1 MPDTGVA
8 GDIPA
13 AGSGKLPA
21 WPAIDPFEEA
31 ARRAQ
36 SRGRIDKSQLAVSE
50 PRRERDPDH
59 LKRVASRPCL
69 ICGRNRT
76 QAHHLTYLQPR
87 AMGRKVSDEFTVP
100 LCSTHHR
107 ELHAS
112 GNEKAWWAE
121 QGVDPEPVAQALW
134 QDSRHA
140 PAHPARR
147 TDIQETHSR
156 SD

>member
-1 MPDTGVA
+1 
-8 GDIPA
+8 
-13 AGSGKLPA
+13 
-21 WPAIDPFEEA
+21 
-31 ARRAQ
+31 
-36 SRGRIDKSQLAVSE
+36 
-50 PRRERDPDH
+50 
-59 LKRVASRPCL
+59 VASRPCL

-100 LCSTHHR
+100 LCSTHPR

-140 PAHPARR
+140 PSHPARR